1 MMLAALDG
9 LGLAYV
15 AESRVAEHLSAK
27 RLVRILEAWSP
38 PFPGLF
44 LYYPS
49 RANVAP
55 KLQALVDFLKVRR
68 RTSRSAGA
76 RSARGDSR
84 LVT

>member
-1 MMLAALDG
+1 MVLAAMDG

-15 AESRVAEHLSAK
+15 AESRVREHLAANT
-27 RLVRILEAWSP
+27 LVRVLDAWCP

-55 KLQALVDFLKVRR
+55 KLKALVEFLKKQRAKRR
-68 RTSRSAGA
+68 H
-76 RSARGDSR
+76 
-84 LVT
+84 